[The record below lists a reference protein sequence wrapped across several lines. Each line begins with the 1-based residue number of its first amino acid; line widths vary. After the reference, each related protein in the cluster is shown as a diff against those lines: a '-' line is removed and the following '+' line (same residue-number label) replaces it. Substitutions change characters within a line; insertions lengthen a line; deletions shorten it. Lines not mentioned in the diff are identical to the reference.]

1 MENNIP
7 SYLLQSGNEQHS
19 GPKRSRPRLSFLNKT
34 ILASASAV
42 RSAYLQAE
50 NATKESPLY
59 KIDPH
64 IKFLSLV
71 FFEVVISIVH
81 NPDVQI
87 LITAL
92 ILVLFLIS
100 GLQVL
105 RVYRKIFFLAFIFG
119 FLILIPASLNVISP
133 GRIIFRLFEFNAPS
147 HFWIYK
153 IPQRIGFTAEG
164 IRIVLLVFLRVFNS
178 ISFAM
183 FIVFTTSFPA
193 FIKSFKM
200 FGIPDTFL
208 MIISLAYK
216 YIFIFSRTL
225 EESFFALKSR
235 LISNVDN
242 NTLRK
247 LVSGLVFS
255 VFKRSVRIYENTY
268 YAMISRGYRG
278 EVSLHSQK
286 DLAFKDFLFLFILV
300 ALGIG
305 FILV

>member
-7 SYLLQSGNEQHS
+7 SYLLQNGNEQHS

-34 ILASASAV
+34 ILASATAI
-42 RSAYLQAE
+42 RSVYLQAE
-50 NATKESPLY
+50 NATKESPLH
-59 KIDPH
+59 KINPH

-81 NPDVQI
+81 NPGVQI
-87 LITAL
+87 LITAM
-92 ILVLFLIS
+92 ILFLCLIS
-100 GLQVL
+100 GLQVS
-105 RVYRKIFFLAFIFG
+105 RVYGKIFFLAFIFG

-133 GRIIFRLFEFNAPS
+133 GRIIFRLFEFNAPW

-153 IPQRIGFTAEG
+153 IPKRIGFTSEG

-193 FIKSFKM
+193 LIKSFRT

-216 YIFIFSRTL
+216 YIFILSRTL

-235 LISNVDN
+235 LISNVNN

-255 VFKRSVRIYENTY
+255 IFKRSVRIYENTY
-268 YAMISRGYRG
+268 YAMLSRGYRG
-278 EVSLHSQK
+278 EVILDSQE